1 MRATRRENI
10 STVAG
15 HIVWRQRSK
24 LLLTTHSVRMEM
36 IRERRLKLT
45 ELDQMLTID
54 EANVLERWAANE
66 EALSGR
72 AKTQRWDG
80 GARGAFNPMECTPIA
95 DDMMRRLN
103 SHGRMKRCPDDYT
116 LEVLSAFTAMQNRI
130 EGALALA
137 QYGVIYCP
145 DDTQNKSKAFL
156 GLIVQAAKVLVSVG
170 Y

>member
-24 LLLTTHSVRMEM
+24 LLLTPYSVRMEM

-66 EALSGR
+66 QALSGR
-72 AKTQRWDG
+72 AKTQRWEG
-80 GARGAFNPMECTPIA
+80 GARGAMSPMDCAPIA
-95 DDMMRRLN
+95 DDLMGRLN
-103 SHGRMKRCPDDYT
+103 RHSRSKRCLDDYT
-116 LEVLSAFTAMQNRI
+116 LEILSAFTAMQNRT
-130 EGALALA
+130 EGALAPA
-137 QYGVIYCP
+137 QYGLIYCP
-145 DDTQNKSKAFL
+145 HVQNKSRGFL
-156 GLIVQAAKVLVSVG
+156 GLIVQAAKVLVAIR